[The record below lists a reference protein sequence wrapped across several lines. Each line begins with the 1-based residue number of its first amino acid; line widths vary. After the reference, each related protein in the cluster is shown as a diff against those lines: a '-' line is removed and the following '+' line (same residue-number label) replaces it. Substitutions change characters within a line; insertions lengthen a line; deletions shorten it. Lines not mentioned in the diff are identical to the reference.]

1 MADRKTLFLLVLA
14 TSLMGSSFAVVQMG
28 IRYAPPLYLA
38 GLRFSLAGLIL
49 AFGIRRR
56 GRPRD
61 WQSWAR
67 VITIGLLQTTGVM
80 GAIFLSLQTITAGES
95 AILTFANPML
105 VVVFSAFFL
114 GTRYRAVQ
122 WIGAALGLAGV
133 AVAVGIASRGAW
145 HLHIGVVYGL
155 ASAVFWAVATLLLKR
170 WGPLIDQWVMTAY
183 QMLVGGVCLVG
194 LGARLEGPH
203 FQITPASLII
213 LVWLVVM
220 ASIVQFGAWFYVLH
234 HEDPARASAYLF
246 LAPLFGVVSG
256 WGLLDQPIGGDVA
269 IGAVLTVAAIWLINR
284 PPTEQAHQTRP
295 HPMAAA
301 MNDEELE

>member
-1 MADRKTLFLLVLA
+1 MAHRKTLLLLVLA

-28 IRYAPPLYLA
+28 IRYAPPLFLA

-49 AFGIRRR
+49 AFGIRQ
-56 GRPRD
+56 RPHPHD
-61 WQSWAR
+61 WRLWAR
-67 VITIGLLQTTGVM
+67 VIAIGLLQTTGVM
-80 GAIFLSLQTITAGES
+80 GAIFLSLQTIPAGES

-133 AVAVGIASRGAW
+133 AVAVGIATSDAW

-170 WGPLIDQWVMTAY
+170 WGPLIDSWVMTAY
-183 QMLVGGVCLVG
+183 QMLVGGVFLIG
-194 LGARLEGPH
+194 LGALLEGPH
-203 FQITPASLII
+203 FQITPASIII

-246 LAPLFGVVSG
+246 LAPVFGVVTG
-256 WGLLDQPIGGDVA
+256 WGLLNQPIGVDVV
-269 IGAVLTVAAIWLINR
+269 IGTVLIVAAIWLINR
-284 PPTEQAHQTRP
+284 MQTAVITNGSLLRATATNFEEQ
-295 HPMAAA
+295 
-301 MNDEELE
+301 

>member
-80 GAIFLSLQTITAGES
+80 GATFLSLQTITAGES

-114 GTRYRAVQ
+114 
-122 WIGAALGLAGV
+122 ALPGFVWV
-133 AVAVGIASRGAW
+133 AHKSLMTDAPPDRGQASRNERESRCDTG
-145 HLHIGVVYGL
+145 
-155 ASAVFWAVATLLLKR
+155 
-170 WGPLIDQWVMTAY
+170 
-183 QMLVGGVCLVG
+183 
-194 LGARLEGPH
+194 
-203 FQITPASLII
+203 
-213 LVWLVVM
+213 
-220 ASIVQFGAWFYVLH
+220 
-234 HEDPARASAYLF
+234 
-246 LAPLFGVVSG
+246 
-256 WGLLDQPIGGDVA
+256 
-269 IGAVLTVAAIWLINR
+269 
-284 PPTEQAHQTRP
+284 
-295 HPMAAA
+295 
-301 MNDEELE
+301 